1 MNFELARENMV
12 KQQVLTEGLSLDGV
26 AKVMADIPREIFL
39 PRELQT
45 LAYCDT
51 NLVVNEREL
60 RSPMFTAR
68 LIEALAIKVSD
79 NVLKLGLESGYPVA
93 LIAKLC
99 KSVELVDYD
108 ELGLGVA
115 RRQLAS
121 IGIYNVEFNSAEHI
135 TNIIKNGKKYNSIYI
150 SEVVTE
156 DEIDESLLGLLETG
170 GRLIFVVR
178 TAICDKAYLIT
189 KTPKQTYEK
198 SFLFNTYNK

>member
-39 PRELQT
+39 PRELRT

-108 ELGLGVA
+108 ELGLAVA

-135 TNIIKNGKKYNSIYI
+135 TNIIKNGKNIIVSTYQK
-150 SEVVTE
+150 
-156 DEIDESLLGLLETG
+156 LLLRM
-170 GRLIFVVR
+170 RLMSR
-178 TAICDKAYLIT
+178 Y
-189 KTPKQTYEK
+189 
-198 SFLFNTYNK
+198 